1 MARHWNFRRH
11 GILWAL
17 VALLLLAVCPL
28 GALAHERRPLD
39 TANTPAIPP
48 PAHLSVDADLDGGF
62 SLLYDLKFAEARKH
76 FVQWQQQHPDE
87 ALGPAME
94 AAADLFQEF
103 YSAGILTSEFFRDD
117 KQWTSG
123 VPYRPD
129 RDLDAGFFDAAKRS
143 RERARQQL
151 ASNPREADALFALT
165 LDSGMLANHASLLEK
180 RQLEGLR
187 LLRETDR
194 NAQTLLAADP
204 DAEDAYLSL
213 GTANYIIG
221 CMPAY
226 KRAFLW
232 FGGIHGDKTLGM
244 QQLARVASRGHYLRA
259 YAKLLLALAALREN
273 NPSLARQELKQLAA
287 EFPENPLYTLELSK
301 LPQPQAE
308 RDESHAFR

>member
-1 MARHWNFRRH
+1 MATQWNFRRH

-17 VALLLLAVCPL
+17 VALLLLVVRPL
-28 GALAHERRPLD
+28 GALARERRPLD
-39 TANTPAIPP
+39 TANTPAIAQ
-48 PAHLSVDADLDGGF
+48 PAHLSVDADLEGGLF
-62 SLLYDLKFAEARKH
+62 LLYDLKFADARKH
-76 FVQWQQQHPDE
+76 FVQWQQQHPRE

-103 YSAGILTSEFFRDD
+103 YSEGILTSDFFRDD
-117 KQWTSG
+117 KQWLSG

-129 RDLDAGFFDAAKRS
+129 RDLDAGFFDAARRS

-151 ASNPREADALFALT
+151 ASNPRDADALFALT

-180 RQLEGLR
+180 RQLESLR

-194 NAQTLLAADP
+194 NAQTLLAAAP

-221 CMPAY
+221 CMPSY

-244 QQLARVASRGHYLRA
+244 QQLARVASHGHYLRA

-273 NPSLARQELKQLAA
+273 NSSLAREELTQLAA
-287 EFPENPLYTLELSK
+287 EFPENPLYPLEACPNSRS
-301 LPQPQAE
+301 PS
-308 RDESHAFR
+308 ES